1 MIVHVILVG
10 VGVGVGVVLGAERG
24 SQAVLGDLPA
34 ANSDRGFRRVCIPPE
49 GVLTCGQSRVDGA
62 VDGAAGGAPRVNLVV
77 ATWRARV
84 GTGADVDL
92 GGVVL
97 GPGVQDQRTD
107 VPADVED
114 HGRLCGM
121 S

>member
-1 MIVHVILVG
+1 VIVHVILVG
-10 VGVGVGVVLGAERG
+10 VGVVPGTERG
-24 SQAVLGDLPA
+24 GQAVLGDLPA
-34 ANSDRGFRRVCIPPE
+34 PNSDRGFRRVCIPPE
-49 GVLTCGQSRVDGA
+49 GVLTCGHSRVDGA

-97 GPGVQDQRTD
+97 GPGVQNQRTD